1 MAIDSEKIQVELEL
15 CFVSKWKQIVKY
27 DGYIICP
34 FCIDSMYG
42 KYIFESPC
50 KHNICYDCA
59 MTMYDSC
66 KKISCPVCSN
76 VKVMPNNTLSMSSD
90 NSSDSFYNGSYF
102 FE

>member
-1 MAIDSEKIQVELEL
+1 MTINSEKIQIEIEL

-27 DGYIICP
+27 DEHIICP
-34 FCIDSMYG
+34 FCIDNMYG

-76 VKVMPNNTLSMSSD
+76 TKVISNNSFSMSSD
-90 NSSDSFYNGSYF
+90 DVSDVFYDGTQYF
-102 FE
+102 E